1 MQNREDPGIL
11 KRHPTNDQMA
21 RLKFK
26 MSPLLYHAD
35 STRNFILAHFCSKTI
50 LWIKIVVYVGTRI
63 VRELPALVAKRD
75 NMVKDELE
83 PEEKVKWNYL
93 T

>member
-1 MQNREDPGIL
+1 
-11 KRHPTNDQMA
+11 
-21 RLKFK
+21 

-35 STRNFILAHFCSKTI
+35 STLTLYWLIFAQKHYPMD
-50 LWIKIVVYVGTRI
+50 KIMVQVGTRI

>member
-1 MQNREDPGIL
+1 MIWVE
-11 KRHPTNDQMA
+11 
-21 RLKFK
+21 
-26 MSPLLYHAD
+26 
-35 STRNFILAHFCSKTI
+35 TRM
-50 LWIKIVVYVGTRI
+50 

>member
-1 MQNREDPGIL
+1 VF
-11 KRHPTNDQMA
+11 T
-21 RLKFK
+21 
-26 MSPLLYHAD
+26 AD
-35 STRNFILAHFCSKTI
+35 
-50 LWIKIVVYVGTRI
+50 VVWSNERPNEKSLT
-63 VRELPALVAKRD
+63 ALVAKRD